1 MMSFLTPVR
10 VVSGFESS
18 STIAEEAVPFAIV
31 SSLIT
36 ATITGWA
43 VIITIAFRMGS
54 DVIGVVTSPLG

>member
-1 MMSFLTPVR
+1 VR

-18 STIAEEAVPFAIV
+18 STIAEEASNAAKAVPFAIV

>member
-1 MMSFLTPVR
+1 
-10 VVSGFESS
+10 
-18 STIAEEAVPFAIV
+18 VPFAIV